1 MVRGVTD
8 WLDGCEHTPIA
19 GVDGGAWVIDLPDRV
34 VLHTTEGDTIEGA
47 VATYTGSRDAP
58 HFTVDLARRRKAQHL
73 PLSASSTALAHPSG
87 QPETNRVGRC
97 IQIEIIGRAAQ
108 PSHTDDEL
116 QFLAG
121 LLTGIQAAGVTFA
134 WTAPE
139 FHAYPPSMSLGAEP
153 WRMSIAAWRQ
163 FNGICGHQH
172 VPENAHGDPGA
183 IDIQRVIALAAD
195 QPQEDDMSKSA
206 LVVDSHG
213 WVWTLTPGALHLGR
227 AHVPGPDDL
236 AQILALDKFTGGA
249 YLVTDVIQSWPD
261 ARVAAYLDVTPQDVK
276 VAITPEDRAAIAQQV
291 ADLAKL
297 TPAEVDELVKAFGSK
312 LTG

>member
-1 MVRGVTD
+1 MTD
-8 WLDGCEHTPIA
+8 WLDGCERTPIP
-19 GVDGGAWVIDLPDRV
+19 GVTGGVWVIDLPDRV

-47 VATYTGSRDAP
+47 VSTYASSHDAP

-87 QPETNRVGRC
+87 QPETNRVGKC
-97 IQIEIIGRAAQ
+97 VQIEIIGRAAQ
-108 PSHTDDEL
+108 PAHTDDEL
-116 QFLAG
+116 RFLAG
-121 LLTGIQAAGVTFA
+121 LLADIQAAGVTFV

-139 FHAYPPSMSLGAEP
+139 FHAYPPPMSLGTEP
-153 WRMSIAAWRQ
+153 WRMGIPTWQQ

-172 VPENAHGDPGA
+172 VPENQHGDPGA
-183 IDIQRVIALAAD
+183 IDIQRIIALAAG
-195 QPQEDDMSKSA
+195 QPQEDDMPKSV

-236 AQILALDKFTGGA
+236 AHILGLDQFTGGA
-249 YLVTDVIQSWPD
+249 WLATDVIQSWPD
-261 ARVAAYLDVTPQDVK
+261 ARVAAYLDVTPTTVK
-276 VAITPEDRAAIAQQV
+276 VEITPEDRAAIAQQV

-297 TPAEVDELVKAFGSK
+297 TPSEIDELVRAFGSK